1 MFPVLHCQ
9 PGEKRKIQLRL
20 IGKREKSPINLIFPV
35 RIGSKLAILN
45 VRSVE
50 AVVGEERCHVFL
62 SVDPHKI
69 TPSKRLAI
77 AEHTQLE
84 VRDFFCAASRG
95 AMMSRSLPS
104 HIKVPILRS
113 KTS

>member
-1 MFPVLHCQ
+1 MFPALHCQ

-20 IGKREKSPINLIFPV
+20 IGKREKSPINLISPV

-50 AVVGEERCHVFL
+50 AVISEERCHVFL

-84 VRDFFCAASRG
+84 VRDFFLRG
-95 AMMSRSLPS
+95 VTRSHDVTKFAVTHQSPDS
-104 HIKVPILRS
+104 A
-113 KTS
+113 